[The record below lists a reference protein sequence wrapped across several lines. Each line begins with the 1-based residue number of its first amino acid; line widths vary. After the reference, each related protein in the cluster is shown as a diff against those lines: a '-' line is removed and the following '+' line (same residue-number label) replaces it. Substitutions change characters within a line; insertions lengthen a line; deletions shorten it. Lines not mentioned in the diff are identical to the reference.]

1 MKMPRVKNVALLETA
16 FAVRKAVFVMDKAID
31 RALAEKGRST
41 MMQVM
46 LLRTIEAWPRIT
58 QRELAAAMNL
68 TEAAVSRQIDALLK
82 RRLVVRDKIPEARRA
97 MALMLTKEGEKE
109 LLESTKVGF
118 SVIER
123 FYATMTETDRVA
135 VRRAFEGIGV
145 DCKDLCGPP
154 PLASRATKKHSLKS
168 DRIAHN

>member
-1 MKMPRVKNVALLETA
+1 MPRVKNAALLETA

-41 MMQVM
+41 MMQVV
-46 LLRTIEAWPRIT
+46 LLRTVEAWPRIT

-68 TEAAVSRQIDALLK
+68 TEAAVSRQIEALLK
-82 RRLVVRDKIPEARRA
+82 RKLVVRDKIPEARRA

-109 LLESTKVGF
+109 LMVSTKVGF
-118 SVIER
+118 TVIER
-123 FYATMTETDRVA
+123 FFTTITERDLAV
-135 VRRAFEGIGV
+135 VRRAFEGMGL

-154 PLASRATKKHSLKS
+154 PRFTDIKNSSSKS
-168 DRIAHN
+168 DSIAHN